1 MSEPGRDLGSS
12 QRWRWGLEVPPV
24 VTLKFLMVG
33 GMFCL
38 RAQRSA
44 PFSVVNSIR
53 RGAGSPDSGP
63 VAFSSHRFN

>member
-1 MSEPGRDLGSS
+1 M
-12 QRWRWGLEVPPV
+12 

-63 VAFSSHRFN
+63 VAFSTHRFN